1 MSDKWMCNRCGLSTN
16 GKFCARCGYSMEQ
29 AASPSPIV
37 APGSFEKSAQV
48 SGIQKTFENALS
60 FDNVKKLSEWSF
72 GIGSAGA
79 VLFSTMLP
87 WSTEWGGRVHEK
99 GMSNYAWGKV
109 MFFVSILQIIAF
121 LFIKFRESTDEV
133 RVKLDFAHGVIAAAF
148 LLGVVISGS
157 WVNSDSRSIGYGFP
171 IAVLATLFTAAT
183 AGSRIYLARVT
194 GAATTKT
201 KVVRVEVP
209 TPQAPVQA
217 SADNASTAEALQKFF
232 DLKVSGAISD
242 EEYEAQK
249 KKILGL

>member
-1 MSDKWMCNRCGLSTN
+1 
-16 GKFCARCGYSMEQ
+16 MEQ

-48 SGIQKTFENALS
+48 SGIQKTFEN
-60 FDNVKKLSEWSF
+60 VKKLSEWSF

-87 WSTEWGGRVHEK
+87 WSTQWRVHES

-157 WVNSDSRSIGYGFP
+157 WVNSDGRSIGYGFP
-171 IAVLATLFTAAT
+171 IAVLATLFAAAT

-232 DLKVSGAISD
+232 DLKASGAISD